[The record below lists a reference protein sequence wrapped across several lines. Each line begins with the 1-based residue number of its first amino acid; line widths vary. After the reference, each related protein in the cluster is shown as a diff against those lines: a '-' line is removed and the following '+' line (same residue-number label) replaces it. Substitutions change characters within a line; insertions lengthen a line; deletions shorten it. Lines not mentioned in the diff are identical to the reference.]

1 MEQTTMNNIAQ
12 AVWVE
17 LLKARRSK
25 MPLLTALG
33 FALVPLGGGFFM
45 IVLKDPEMARRVGL
59 ISTKAQLTMGAA
71 DWPTYL
77 RFLILAVGAGGIILF
92 GLIVSWVFGREY
104 SDRTVKDLLAL
115 HTSRSSIVLSKLVV
129 VAVWSAALTVTICLV
144 TLGVGAALGLS
155 PVAPQ
160 VFWHSGVTVTVAA
173 CLTIALV
180 TPIAFAASAWHGY
193 LPPIGVLI
201 LVMGL
206 SQLINAA
213 GWGEYFPWAV
223 PALYVQGEN
232 LGPVSFLIVILTSI
246 AGMAGTFLWWEWA
259 DQTH

>member
-1 MEQTTMNNIAQ
+1 MNNITQ
-12 AVWVE
+12 AIWVE
-17 LLKARRSK
+17 FLKARRSK
-25 MPLLTALG
+25 MPLFTALG
-33 FALVPLGGGFFM
+33 FAMVPLGGGFFM

-71 DWPTYL
+71 DWQTYL
-77 RFLILAVGAGGIILF
+77 RFLTMAVGAGGIILF
-92 GLIVSWVFGREY
+92 GLIAAWVFGREY

-115 HTSRSSIVLSKLVV
+115 PTPRAAIVLSKCIVI
-129 VAVWSAALTVTICLV
+129 AVWSAALTVITCLV
-144 TLGVGAALGLS
+144 TLFIGAMLGLPPES
-155 PVAPQ
+155 PQ
-160 VFWHSGVTVTVAA
+160 VFWQSGVTITVAV
-173 CLTIALV
+173 CLVIALV

-193 LPPIGVLI
+193 LPPIGVLM

-206 SQLINAA
+206 AQLVNAA

-232 LGPVSFLIVILTSI
+232 LGIVSYAIVIVTSI
-246 AGMAGTFLWWEWA
+246 AGLAGTLLWWEWA

>member
-1 MEQTTMNNIAQ
+1 MNNLAQ
-12 AVWVE
+12 AIWVE
-17 LLKARRSK
+17 MLKARRSR

-33 FALVPLGGGFFM
+33 FAMVPLGGGFFM

-77 RFLILAVGAGGIILF
+77 RFLTLAVGAGGSFIF
-92 GLIVSWVFGREY
+92 GLIASWVFGREY

-115 HTSRSSIVLSKLVV
+115 PTSRSAIVLSKLVV
-129 VAVWSAALTVTICLV
+129 IALWSVAV
-144 TLGVGAALGLS
+144 TLIGSVITLCVGTALGL
-155 PVAPQ
+155 PQVPPQ
-160 VFWHSGVTVTVAA
+160 VFWQSGVTITVAA
-173 CLTIALV
+173 ALTIALV
-180 TPIAFAASAWHGY
+180 TPIAFSASAWHGY
-193 LPPIGVLI
+193 LPPIGVMI
-201 LVMGL
+201 LAMAL

-223 PALYVQGEN
+223 PALYVQGEI
-232 LGPVSFLIVILTSI
+232 LGMVSYLIVILT
-246 AGMAGTFLWWEWA
+246 GMVGMLGTLIWWERA